1 MRLFLLSL
9 GDATEELE
17 AEDNLDSR
25 LSIYESLLK
34 QCIDAQQALRDSL
47 ADDQVSAL
55 VIRNNMLFVER
66 LKLVDCH
73 LSLSCFV
80 FFTLL
85 AVSEISHLI
94 FAIYPILVFILW
106 MLFKF
111 QAFLSKKESGI
122 R

>member
-9 GDATEELE
+9 DDATAELE

-55 VIRNNMLFVER
+55 MIRNNMLFVDR
-66 LKLVDCH
+66 LKLVECH
-73 LSLSCFV
+73 L
-80 FFTLL
+80 
-85 AVSEISHLI
+85 LI
-94 FAIYPILVFILW
+94 FVMFC
-106 MLFKF
+106 
-111 QAFLSKKESGI
+111 FLYSLGSQ
-122 R
+122 